1 MLYQII
7 YILFPVLLSSSIGFF
22 YARFQKISMEI
33 PNKIN
38 LDIFIPI
45 LIFYA
50 ISEKLPSITTLGYFS
65 LGAVLVVFGS
75 GIILYP
81 FIKFLKIDIN
91 SFLPSMMF
99 NNSINLGL
107 PLALFAFGD
116 EAMAMFIALSLVQ
129 VIGQFTVAVVMYGG
143 SIKFIDLLKNPVIIA
158 TILALFFNYFNL
170 HLPELFLPSV
180 EILSKVAIPLILFSL
195 GVRLADVE
203 LKHWK
208 MGLLGAILCPL
219 SGIVMAVVAIWI
231 FDYTQLQ
238 KDLLI
243 LFAVLP
249 PAVLNAILAEKYN
262 KDSQMVASIVAV
274 GTIFSIVYIPI
285 VLYFLLQS

>member
-7 YILFPVLLSSSIGFF
+7 NILFPVLLASSIG
-22 YARFQKISMEI
+22 YVYGKFQKLDMEI

-50 ISEKLPSITTLGYFS
+50 ISEKLPSITVLGYFS

-81 FIKFLKIDIN
+81 FLKFLDIN
-91 SFLPSMMF
+91 IRAFLPTMMF

-107 PLALFAFGD
+107 PLALFAFGQ

-143 SIKFIDLLKNPVIIA
+143 SFKLFDLLKNPVIIA
-158 TILALFFNYFNL
+158 TIIALIFNYFDF
-170 HLPELFLPSV
+170 HLPQLIISSV
-180 EILSKVAIPLILFSL
+180 DMLSKVAIPLILFSL
-195 GVRLADVE
+195 GVKLSTVKFAHYKV
-203 LKHWK
+203 
-208 MGLLGAILCPL
+208 GIIGAILCPL
-219 SGIVMAVVAIWI
+219 SGLAMAYLAIEI
-231 FDYTQLQ
+231 FEYTALQ
-238 KDLLI
+238 KDLII
-243 LFAVLP
+243 LFGVLP

-262 KDSQMVASIVAV
+262 QDSSMVASVVAM
-274 GTIFSIVYIPI
+274 GTLSSIIYIPI
-285 VLYFLLQS
+285 VLYFLLQN